1 MSVARKS
8 NNSSTWA
15 DRNNW
20 SAAEITGLAE
30 TRQGGSSGHH
40 PTPLL
45 LYSHLG
51 SRSRLIRSIVR
62 APAEHETVRDHGT

>member
-30 TRQGGSSGHH
+30 TRQD
-40 PTPLL
+40 
-45 LYSHLG
+45 G
-51 SRSRLIRSIVR
+51 SRGTTQHRYSYILIWE
-62 APAEHETVRDHGT
+62 ADHG